1 MSLVPD
7 KPAEDQRRRQRNLR
21 DLHAAVGTFCREYA
35 PGRVLV
41 VAQKAIEEALP
52 SLGRL
57 PVNATTAHH
66 NAVAG
71 RDEWRDVSGLVVV
84 GRTAPSP
91 ANVELLAEALTGAA
105 VDPLPGWYPRVVV
118 SREMAD
124 GGAIEAE
131 ADRHPDPIAEA
142 IRWQICEG
150 ELLQIIGRARGV
162 NRTAADPVDV
172 LVLCDVPLPV
182 PVDGTLS
189 ASDLAPSPA
198 ELMLAAGGIEF
209 ENSAD
214 AAAAYPKLWLR
225 RMPPAKPRIGGA

>member
-1 MSLVPD
+1 M
-7 KPAEDQRRRQRNLR
+7 
-21 DLHAAVGTFCREYA
+21 
-35 PGRVLV
+35 
-41 VAQKAIEEALP
+41 
-52 SLGRL
+52 
-57 PVNATTAHH
+57 
-66 NAVAG
+66 
-71 RDEWRDVSGLVVV
+71 
-84 GRTAPSP
+84 
-91 ANVELLAEALTGAA
+91 TGAA
-105 VDPLPGWYPRVVV
+105 VDPLRGWYPRVVV
-118 SREMAD
+118 SRELAD

-189 ASDLAPSPA
+189 ASDLAPSPT
-198 ELMLAAGGIEF
+198 ELMLAAGGIAF

-214 AAAAYPKLWLR
+214 AATAYSKFWTPDAARQAAYR
-225 RMPPAKPRIGGA
+225 RSVTNPNKKTSIFGFVTHLGSEGLHPAPGRVSDPRKGPPPGGGLD